1 MWGGKGD
8 DELIGGMGDDYLIG
22 DYGIDIL
29 IGGVGVD
36 SFILWSNIVI
46 EEIEEVDMI
55 IDFNV
60 GDNDWII
67 VIVEFIFF
75 EGLSYEFIDNDIV
88 IRLFDNSFI
97 LGVVK

>member
-75 EGLSYEFIDNDIV
+75 EGLSYELIDIDIV